1 VGAAVA
7 VKDQEARFIRELDV
21 SIVAFNQDGRLGRE
35 RATKRAKRVTGRD
48 WTYTALLILEE
59 LKQNAALRM
68 TELAVLAGT
77 TAPTVTQLVRDLQVQ
92 GLVDKIPDEQ
102 DGRAS
107 IVSLTAE
114 GRQVAEDIGGARVE
128 ALTQAMAGWSGED
141 LERFVGLFERL
152 QAAMR
157 RMG

>member
-1 VGAAVA
+1 MA

-107 IVSLTAE
+107 IVSRTAE

>member
-1 VGAAVA
+1 VA

>member
-1 VGAAVA
+1 MA

>member
-1 VGAAVA
+1 
-7 VKDQEARFIRELDV
+7 V